1 MKKIIGL
8 VALAVALCCNSVLAC
23 DVNIVEVQNKQ
34 ISDIDTSYKVVRSS
48 NGSVIVT
55 RIDMPWG
62 YFVKTGIAE
71 NLAKYFN
78 VIKDESDGK
87 SFEDPANNMKH
98 IFMKNIDGATIYIV
112 GDDNAIANF
121 VSDMEKCNKGQF
133 EAVFNK

>member
-8 VALAVALCCNSVLAC
+8 VALAVVLCCNSVLAC

-62 YFVKTGIAE
+62 YFVKTGITE
-71 NLAKYFN
+71 NITKDFD
-78 VIKDESDGK
+78 VIKNESEGK
-87 SFEDPANNMKH
+87 SFEDPTNNMKH
-98 IFMKNIDGATIYIV
+98 IFIKNIDGATIYIV
-112 GDDNAIANF
+112 GDDNAINNF
-121 VSDMEKCNKGQF
+121 VSDLKKCSKSQF

>member
-8 VALAVALCCNSVLAC
+8 IGLAVVLCCNSVSAC
-23 DVNIVEVQNKQ
+23 DVNIVDVQHKQ
-34 ISDIDTSYKVVRSS
+34 ISGVETTHKVVRSS
-48 NGSVIVT
+48 NGSVIIT
-55 RIDMPWG
+55 RIEMPWG
-62 YFVKTGIAE
+62 YFVKTGITE
-71 NLAKYFN
+71 NITKDFDVL
-78 VIKDESDGK
+78 KDESEGK
-87 SFEDPANNMKH
+87 SFVDPANNMKH

>member
-8 VALAVALCCNSVLAC
+8 IGLAVALCCNSALAC

-48 NGSVIVT
+48 SGSVIVT

-62 YFVKTGIAE
+62 YFVKTGITE
-71 NLAKYFN
+71 N
-78 VIKDESDGK
+78 ITKDFDVLTNESEGK
-87 SFEDPANNMKH
+87 SFVDPANNMKH
-98 IFMKNIDGATIYIV
+98 IFMKNVDGATIYIV

-121 VSDMEKCNKGQF
+121 VSDLGKCSRSQF